1 MPGKLYVVGLPIGNL
16 EDITLRAIRV
26 LSQVDVIYTEDT
38 RRARILLNR
47 YHIVTRTFSCFAG
60 NERMR
65 EREVLQKLARGN
77 DIAYVSENGTPG
89 ISDPGS
95 RLVDAAVRESFDVVP
110 VPGASSVTSALS
122 VGGLGCDRFAFVGF
136 LPRSKARARRL
147 LGTASDVGCVVIFES
162 PFRVLATLGLLED
175 EFGDKP
181 AIVLRELTKLHEE
194 HFRGRISELRSR
206 LAESKVRGEFV
217 IIVKTSA

>member
-95 RLVDAAVRESFDVVP
+95 RLVDAAVREGFDVVP
-110 VPGASSVTSALS
+110 IPGASSVTSALS

-162 PFRVLATLGLLED
+162 PFRVLATL
-175 EFGDKP
+175 
-181 AIVLRELTKLHEE
+181 
-194 HFRGRISELRSR
+194 
-206 LAESKVRGEFV
+206 
-217 IIVKTSA
+217 